1 MRQDGDQTPA
11 VGTRNARTPA
21 HRRADRL
28 DRSSRIPAWRQLQAD
43 LVRRLE
49 GGEFGDALPGE
60 FELAEQYGVSRHTV
74 REALRRL
81 RAEGTITSGRGRRP
95 RIAAADAA
103 IVQQTGIV
111 YSLFSTV
118 EASGMAQVSVVR
130 ALDIRAD
137 GVIATRLGL
146 EESTP
151 LFHLERLRLADGEP
165 LALDRVWIP
174 ASIAEPLLTADFR
187 RTSLY
192 AALLALTG
200 VPITGGAETVHA
212 VIPSKAEHAA
222 LGLTAPAAA
231 FAVERTATS
240 AGVPIEWRKTL
251 IRADRFSLTNALADR
266 SSRYRATAAA
276 ALNLAPSVH

>member
-1 MRQDGDQTPA
+1 MRQDGDQTAPL
-11 VGTRNARTPA
+11 GTPA
-21 HRRADRL
+21 AGAPGQWRAGRL
-28 DRSSRIPAWRQLQAD
+28 DRTSGVPAWRQLQAD

-49 GGEFGDALPGE
+49 EGEFGDALPGE

-95 RIAAADAA
+95 RVAPADAT

-118 EASGMAQVSVVR
+118 EASGMPQISTVR

-151 LFHLERLRLADGEP
+151 LFHLERLRLAGGEP

-192 AALLALTG
+192 DALLELTG
-200 VPITGGAETVHA
+200 VPITGGAETVRA

-222 LGLTAPAAA
+222 LGLAPPAAA

-240 AGVPIEWRKTL
+240 SGVPIEWRNTL
-251 IRADRFSLTNALADR
+251 IRADRFSLTNALVDR
-266 SSRYRATAAA
+266 PNRNRATGSPAVT
-276 ALNLAPSVH
+276 LAPSIH

>member
-1 MRQDGDQTPA
+1 MRQDGDPA
-11 VGTRNARTPA
+11 PGSDARRHERPFG
-21 HRRADRL
+21 L
-28 DRSSRIPAWRQLQAD
+28 DRSSSVPAWRQLQAD
-43 LVRRLE
+43 LLSRLQS
-49 GGEFGDALPGE
+49 GEFGDALPGE

-74 REALRRL
+74 REALREL

-103 IVQQTGIV
+103 IVQPTGIV

-118 EASGMAQVSVVR
+118 EASGMTQVSVVR

-151 LFHLERLRLADGEP
+151 LFHLERLRLAAGEP
-165 LALDRVWIP
+165 LALDRVWMP
-174 ASIAEPLLTADFR
+174 AAVAEPLLTADFR

-192 AALLALTG
+192 DALLTLTG
-200 VPITGGAETVHA
+200 VPVTGGAETVRA
-212 VIPSKAEHAA
+212 VIPSDAEHAA
-222 LGLTAPAAA
+222 LGLVPRAAA

-240 AGVPIEWRKTL
+240 SGVPIEWRSTL
-251 IRADRFSLTNALADR
+251 IRADRFSLTNVLADR
-266 SSRYRATAAA
+266 STGTATDAPAV
-276 ALNLAPSVH
+276 NLAPSIH

>member
-1 MRQDGDQTPA
+1 MPQDGDGAAAGGSRQW
-11 VGTRNARTPA
+11 RA
-21 HRRADRL
+21 HPL
-28 DRSSRIPAWRQLQAD
+28 NRSSSVPAWRQLQTD
-43 LVRRLE
+43 LLRRLE
-49 GGEFGDALPGE
+49 AGEFIDALPGE

-74 REALRRL
+74 REALREL
-81 RAEGTITSGRGRRP
+81 RAEGTISSGRGRRP

-103 IVQQTGIV
+103 IVQPTGIV

-118 EASGMAQVSVVR
+118 EASGMAQVSTVR

-151 LFHLERLRLADGEP
+151 LFHLERLRLAGGEP
-165 LALDRVWIP
+165 LALDRVWMP

-192 AALLALTG
+192 DALLALTG
-200 VPITGGAETVHA
+200 VPITGGAETVRA

-222 LGLTAPAAA
+222 LGLVPPAAA

-240 AGVPIEWRKTL
+240 SGVPIEWRNTL
-251 IRADRFSLTNALADR
+251 IRADRFSLTNLLVDR
-266 SSRYRATAAA
+266 PNRNGVTDAAA
-276 ALNLAPSVH
+276 VSLAPSIR